1 VSTDPDLPVV
11 VEEFAEL
18 HRSLDVNLARIEGR
32 LALLAQRDGQ
42 IDKDLTDLTVR
53 VSTLEHT
60 RWPLPAV
67 AALAAVGALTVAVWQ
82 ALGH

>member
-1 VSTDPDLPVV
+1 MSSDADLPLV

-18 HRSLDVNLARIEGR
+18 HRNLDVGLAQIDGR
-32 LALLAQRDGQ
+32 LALLTQRDGQ
-42 IDKDLTDLTVR
+42 IDKDLTDLTAR
-53 VSTLEHT
+53 ITTLEHT

-67 AALAAVGALTVAVWQ
+67 AALTAVGALTVAVWQ